1 MNQSI
6 IKALSLLDLFS
17 DGRQELSL
25 KEITEEAKLP
35 KPTVYRLLASLEY
48 SGFITKTKETEN
60 DSRYK
65 LGLKLLE
72 LGSLVSEQLEL
83 RKIALPHMKK
93 LAGQLNEVVHL
104 VISHQ
109 NEAVYI
115 EKVESTRALRLHTR
129 IGKRSPL
136 YLGSGPKLLLAFME
150 DNRKKLVME
159 EIIQYRKIEKH
170 SLLEDLQQIKQRGYA
185 ISYGEQD
192 VGTVGISFP
201 IYDYQGHVVASL
213 AVSGPTSRFEG
224 QNMDY
229 IKEKTEVT
237 AGNISQELGYKNE
250 RNRNLPF

>member
-6 IKALSLLDLFS
+6 IKALSLLDLFT

-25 KEITEEAKLP
+25 KEITEVSKLP

-48 SGFITKTKETEN
+48 SGFIVKTKESEN

-65 LGLKLLE
+65 LGIKLME
-72 LGSLVSEQLEL
+72 LGYLVSEQLEL

-104 VISHQ
+104 VISDK

-136 YLGSGPKLLLAFME
+136 YLGSGPKLLLAFMGE
-150 DNRKKLVME
+150 NKRKLVME
-159 EIIQYRKIEKH
+159 EMCQFRKLEKH
-170 SLLEDLQQIKQRGYA
+170 LLLEDLQQIKQRGYT
-185 ISYGEQD
+185 Y
-192 VGTVGISFP
+192 
-201 IYDYQGHVVASL
+201 L
-213 AVSGPTSRFEG
+213 R
-224 QNMDY
+224 
-229 IKEKTEVT
+229 
-237 AGNISQELGYKNE
+237 
-250 RNRNLPF
+250 